1 MTQRSI
7 QVPEITA
14 RFGVSTGSPQ
24 KVNTAGLTVLYT
36 PSAGKKI
43 RLRWVAL
50 ATPDS
55 NTSTVIATITLDG
68 TDIYMWPLGAPG
80 AFMHSSV
87 REGGKDG
94 QLTITLSGAQ
104 DVYVNLDV
112 EEFENY

>member
-1 MTQRSI
+1 MAQNSI
-7 QVPEITA
+7 EIPEITA

-24 KVNTAGLTVLYT
+24 MINTSGLTVLYT

-43 RLRWVAL
+43 RLKWIAL

-55 NTSTVIATITLDG
+55 NSASVIATVTLG
-68 TDIYMWPLGAPG
+68 STNIYMWPLGAPG

-87 REGGKDG
+87 REGGKDEL
-94 QLTITLSGAQ
+94 LTITLSDSQ
-104 DVYVNLDV
+104 DVYVNLDI